1 MENAEVTFV
10 ESVQWNQ
17 QFLEN
22 SPGPHMVMEKTIAC
36 LIK

>member
-1 MENAEVTFV
+1 MENAELISV

-22 SPGPHMVMEKTIAC
+22 SPGPHMAMDKTIAC